1 MSTMSTNTIIVLA
14 AFVAYMGMM
23 ILIGALNSKNKN
35 NEDYFLGG
43 RGLGSW
49 TAALSAQASD
59 MSGWLLMGLPG
70 AIYVAG
76 TGEVWIAIGLLIGTV
91 LNWFLVAR
99 RLRKYT
105 IIANNSLT
113 IPSFFENR
121 FHDKKGVL
129 KIVSSIVIIVFFA
142 VYTASAFVSGA
153 KLFKNVFGQG
163 ADDNTAYIIG
173 LVVATVVILVYTLLG
188 GFRAVCYTDF
198 IQGLLMLVAIL
209 AVPIIA
215 YISVSGDLS
224 GAITP
229 TLDAAKSETASGF
242 LSLFQNKDGS
252 SVTFVSIIS
261 NLGWALG
268 YFGMP
273 HILVRFMAIKSDKEV
288 KKSRIIAIVWVILS
302 LGAASFLGL
311 VARGFVSED
320 LEAAGTSESVFIK
333 TIQQIFDNNVI
344 LVFIGGIFLCG
355 ILAAI
360 MSTADSQLL
369 VTASSVS
376 EDMYKGVI
384 KKDASEKSAL
394 NVGRIAVA
402 VTAVVAFLIA
412 LDPDSSVMKLVSDAW
427 AGFGAAF
434 GPVILLSLFWKRF
447 NLSGAVSGMITG
459 FLTIII
465 WDYIP
470 FFGYTYTG
478 KGVEGVL
485 NKINGSF
492 YDQTGAL
499 FTGDV
504 TSTAN
509 TFATETALYSLVI
522 GFALALVVA
531 VAVTLATKAP
541 SKEITDEFEKVQ
553 TVEI

>member
-1 MSTMSTNTIIVLA
+1 MSTNTIIVLV

-23 ILIGALNSKNKN
+23 ILIGALNSKQSN

-76 TGEVWIAIGLLIGTV
+76 TGEVWIAIGLLIGTI

-105 IIANNSLT
+105 IVANNSLT

-121 FHDKKGVL
+121 FHDKKGIL
-129 KIVSSIVIIVFFA
+129 KLVASIIVIVFFA
-142 VYTASAFVSGA
+142 VYTASAFASGA
-153 KLFKNVFGQG
+153 KLFANVFGSG
-163 ADDNTAYIIG
+163 AEDNTAYMVGLII
-173 LVVATVVILVYTLLG
+173 AAVVILVYTLLG
-188 GFRAVCYTDF
+188 GFKAVCYTDF
-198 IQGLLMLVAIL
+198 IQGMLMLVAIL

-215 YISVSGDLS
+215 YIAIGGDMT
-224 GAITP
+224 GALASAPTP
-229 TLDAAKSETASGF
+229 VADPAGY
-242 LSLFQNKDGS
+242 LSLMKDADGNPITLV
-252 SVTFVSIIS
+252 SVIS

-288 KKSRIIAIVWVILS
+288 KKSRIIAIAWVILS

-311 VARGFVSED
+311 VARGFLTED
-320 LEAAGTSESVFIK
+320 LIASGKSEVVFIK
-333 TIQQIFDNNVI
+333 TIQQIFDGNVI
-344 LVFIGGIFLCG
+344 LVFIGGVFLCG

-369 VTASSVS
+369 VTASAVS

-394 NVGRIAVA
+394 NVGRIAV
-402 VTAVVAFLIA
+402 VVVAVVAFVIA
-412 LDPDSSVMKLVSDAW
+412 LNPNSSVMGLVSDAW

-434 GPVILLSLFWKRF
+434 GPIILLSLFWKRF
-447 NLSGAVSGMITG
+447 NLPGAVAGMITG
-459 FLTIII
+459 FATVIL

-470 FFGYTYTG
+470 FGGETLYAKTG
-478 KGVEGVL
+478 
-485 NKINGSF
+485 
-492 YDQTGAL
+492 
-499 FTGDV
+499 
-504 TSTAN
+504 
-509 TFATETALYSLVI
+509 LYSLVL
-522 GFALALVVA
+522 GFALALVIA
-531 VAVTLATKAP
+531 VIFTLITKKP
-541 SKEITDEFEKVQ
+541 SAEIEEEFDKVS

>member
-1 MSTMSTNTIIVLA
+1 MSTNTIVVLC

-23 ILIGALNSKNKN
+23 ILIGAMNSKNKN

-76 TGEVWIAIGLLIGTV
+76 TGEMWIAIGLLIGTV

-105 IIANNSLT
+105 IVANNSLT

-121 FHDKKGVL
+121 FHDKKGIL
-129 KIVSSIVIIVFFA
+129 KIVASIVIIVFFA

-153 KLFKNVFGQG
+153 KLFRNVFGQG
-163 ADDNTAYIIG
+163 ADDKTAYVIG
-173 LVVATVVILVYTLLG
+173 LIVATVVILVYTLLG

-198 IQGLLMLVAIL
+198 IQGLLMLIAIL

-215 YISVSGDLS
+215 YISISGDLS
-224 GAITP
+224 GALGSSTAGAGTDDAIT
-229 TLDAAKSETASGF
+229 SVSGY

-252 SVTFVSIIS
+252 SITFVSVIS

-311 VARGFVSED
+311 VARGYLSED
-320 LEAAGTSESVFIK
+320 LIAGGNSESVFIK
-333 TIQQIFDNNVI
+333 TIQQIFDSNVV

-412 LDPDSSVMKLVSDAW
+412 LDENSSVMELVSDAW

-447 NLSGAVSGMITG
+447 NLSGAVAGMISG
-459 FLTIII
+459 FLTIIV

-470 FFGYTYTG
+470 FGEQTLAKSTG
-478 KGVEGVL
+478 
-485 NKINGSF
+485 
-492 YDQTGAL
+492 
-499 FTGDV
+499 
-504 TSTAN
+504 
-509 TFATETALYSLVI
+509 LYSLVL

-531 VAVTLATKAP
+531 VVVTLVTKAP
-541 SKEITDEFEKVQ
+541 SKEITDEFDKVNS
-553 TVEI
+553 VEI

>member
-1 MSTMSTNTIIVLA
+1 MSTNTIVVLV
-14 AFVAYMGMM
+14 AFVVYMGMM
-23 ILIGALNSKNKN
+23 ILIGALNSKQSN

-105 IIANNSLT
+105 IVANNSLT

-129 KIVSSIVIIVFFA
+129 KIVSSIIVIVFFA
-142 VYTASAFVSGA
+142 VYTASAFASGA
-153 KLFKNVFGQG
+153 KLFANVFGTG
-163 ADDNTAYIIG
+163 ADDHTAYMIG
-173 LVVATVVILVYTLLG
+173 LIIAAVVILVYTLLG
-188 GFRAVCYTDF
+188 GFKAVCYTDF
-198 IQGLLMLVAIL
+198 IQGMLMLVAIL

-215 YISVSGDLS
+215 YISINGDLV
-224 GAITP
+224 GA
-229 TLDAAKSETASGF
+229 LGAKGVADPQGY
-242 LSLFQNKDGS
+242 LSLMKDGEGNPI
-252 SVTFVSIIS
+252 TFVSIIS

-273 HILVRFMAIKSDKEV
+273 HILVRFMAI
-288 KKSRIIAIVWVILS
+288 VWVILS

-311 VARGFVSED
+311 VARGFLNED
-320 LEAAGTSESVFIK
+320 LVASGKSEVVFIK
-333 TIQQIFDNNVI
+333 SIQQIFDGNI
-344 LVFIGGIFLCG
+344 FLVFIGGVFLCG

-369 VTASSVS
+369 VTASAVS
-376 EDMYKGVI
+376 EDMYKGAI

-394 NVGRIAVA
+394 NVGRIAV
-402 VTAVVAFLIA
+402 VVVAIIAFVIA
-412 LDPDSSVMKLVSDAW
+412 LNPESSVMGLVSDAW

-434 GPVILLSLFWKRF
+434 GPIILLSLFWKRF
-447 NLSGAVSGMITG
+447 NLPGAVAGMITG
-459 FLTIII
+459 FATVVI

-470 FFGYTYTG
+470 FG
-478 KGVEGVL
+478 
-485 NKINGSF
+485 
-492 YDQTGAL
+492 GAL
-499 FTGDV
+499 LKDTTG
-504 TSTAN
+504 
-509 TFATETALYSLVI
+509 LYSLVL

-531 VAVTLATKAP
+531 VIVTLITKKP
-541 SKEITDEFEKVQ
+541 SAEIEEEFDKVN

>member
-1 MSTMSTNTIIVLA
+1 MSTNTIIVLV
-14 AFVAYMGMM
+14 AFVIYMGMM

-70 AIYVAG
+70 AVYVAG

-105 IIANNSLT
+105 IVANNSLT

-129 KIVSSIVIIVFFA
+129 KIISSVVIIVFFA
-142 VYTASAFVSGA
+142 VYTASAFASGA
-153 KLFKNVFGQG
+153 KLFANVFGTG
-163 ADDNTAYIIG
+163 AEDKTAYMVG
-173 LVVATVVILVYTLLG
+173 LIVAAVVILVYTLLG

-198 IQGLLMLVAIL
+198 IQGMLMLVAIL

-215 YISVSGDLS
+215 YVSISGDLT
-224 GAITP
+224 GALGTKGISDP
-229 TLDAAKSETASGF
+229 GGF
-242 LSLFQNKDGS
+242 LSLMKDGEGNS
-252 SVTFVSIIS
+252 ISAVSVIS

-288 KKSRIIAIVWVILS
+288 KKSRVIAIVWVVLS

-311 VARGFVSED
+311 VARGFLNED
-320 LEAAGTSESVFIK
+320 LAASGKSEIVFIK
-333 TIQQIFDNNVI
+333 AIQQIFDGNVVLI
-344 LVFIGGIFLCG
+344 FIGGVFLCG

-369 VTASSVS
+369 VTASAVS

-384 KKDASEKSAL
+384 NKKASEKSAL
-394 NVGRIAVA
+394 NIGRIAVVVIA
-402 VTAVVAFLIA
+402 VIAFIIA
-412 LDPDSSVMKLVSDAW
+412 LDPDSSVMKLVADAW

-434 GPVILLSLFWKRF
+434 GPIILLSLFWKRF
-447 NLSGAVSGMITG
+447 NLAGAAAGMVTG
-459 FLTIII
+459 FLTIIV

-470 FFGYTYTG
+470 FGGTLLKDSTG
-478 KGVEGVL
+478 
-485 NKINGSF
+485 
-492 YDQTGAL
+492 
-499 FTGDV
+499 
-504 TSTAN
+504 
-509 TFATETALYSLVI
+509 LYSLVI
-522 GFALALVVA
+522 GFALALIVA
-531 VAVTLATKAP
+531 VVVTLCTKAP
-541 SKEITDEFEKVQ
+541 AKEITDEFEKVNS
-553 TVEI
+553 VEI

>member
-1 MSTMSTNTIIVLA
+1 MFGNTTIILI
-14 AFVAYMGMM
+14 AFVMYMLLM
-23 ILIGALNSKNKN
+23 ILIGIANSKNSN

-70 AIYVAG
+70 AIYFAG
-76 TGEVWIAIGLLIGTV
+76 TGEVWIAIGLLIGTI

-105 IIANNSLT
+105 IKANNSLT
-113 IPSFFENR
+113 IPSFFQNR
-121 FHDKKGVL
+121 FKDKSGAL
-129 KIVSSIVIIVFFA
+129 KIIPAIIIVVFFA
-142 VYTASAFVSGA
+142 VYTASAFSSGA
-153 KLFKNVFGQG
+153 KLFANVFGQG
-163 ADDNTAYIIG
+163 DSKMYTIG
-173 LVVATVVILVYTLLG
+173 LTVAAAVILIYTLLG

-215 YISVSGDLS
+215 YISVTNDYGTLS
-224 GAITP
+224 NALTAKGVP
-229 TLDAAKSETASGF
+229 DAAGYLNLMKDSEGNPISII
-242 LSLFQNKDGS
+242 
-252 SVTFVSIIS
+252 SIIS

-273 HILVRFMAIKSDKEV
+273 HILIRFMAIKSDREV
-288 KKSRIIAIVWVILS
+288 KKSRIIAIIWVIIS
-302 LGAASFLGL
+302 LGAACLLGL
-311 VARGFVSED
+311 IARGYLNEVLTNETK
-320 LEAAGTSESVFIK
+320 ETVFIK
-333 TIQQIFDNNVI
+333 TILQIFDGNFI

-384 KKDASEKSAL
+384 NKKASDKNAL
-394 NVGRIAVA
+394 WVGRIAVIVIA
-402 VTAVVAFLIA
+402 VIAYVIA
-412 LDPDSSVMKLVSDAW
+412 LDPSSSVMALVSDAW

-434 GPVILLSLFWKRF
+434 GPIILLSLFWKRF
-447 NLSGAVSGMITG
+447 NLAGAITGMITG
-459 FLTIII
+459 AATVII

-470 FFGYTYTG
+470 IVNGQTLNAVTG
-478 KGVEGVL
+478 
-485 NKINGSF
+485 
-492 YDQTGAL
+492 
-499 FTGDV
+499 
-504 TSTAN
+504 
-509 TFATETALYSLVI
+509 LYSLVL
-522 GFALALVVA
+522 GFALALVLA
-531 VAVTLATKAP
+531 VIVCLATKAP
-541 SKEITDEFEKVQ
+541 SAEIQKEFEEVK

>member
-1 MSTMSTNTIIVLA
+1 MSTNSIITLV

-23 ILIGALNSKNKN
+23 ILIGALNSKQSN

-76 TGEVWIAIGLLIGTV
+76 TGEVWIAIGLLIGTI

-105 IIANNSLT
+105 IVANNSLT

-121 FHDKKGVL
+121 FHDKKGIL
-129 KIVSSIVIIVFFA
+129 KLVSSIIVIVFFA
-142 VYTASAFVSGA
+142 VYTASAFASGA
-153 KLFKNVFGQG
+153 KLFANVFGTG
-163 ADDNTAYIIG
+163 AEDNTAYTVGLII
-173 LVVATVVILVYTLLG
+173 AAVVILVYTLLG
-188 GFRAVCYTDF
+188 GFKAVCYTDF

-215 YISVSGDLS
+215 YIAIGGDLEGS
-224 GAITP
+224 LANAPTP
-229 TLDAAKSETASGF
+229 VADPAGF
-242 LSLFQNKDGS
+242 LSLMKDGEGNPITPV
-252 SVTFVSIIS
+252 SVIS

-311 VARGFVSED
+311 VARGFLTED
-320 LEAAGTSESVFIK
+320 LIASGKSEVVFIK
-333 TIQQIFDNNVI
+333 TIQQIFNGNVL

-369 VTASSVS
+369 VTASAVS

-384 KKDASEKSAL
+384 KKNASEKSAL
-394 NVGRIAVA
+394 NVGRIAV
-402 VTAVVAFLIA
+402 VVVAVFAFIIA
-412 LDPDSSVMKLVSDAW
+412 LNPNSSVMGLVSDAW

-434 GPVILLSLFWKRF
+434 GPIILLSLFWKRF
-447 NLSGAVSGMITG
+447 NLAGAAAGMITG
-459 FLTIII
+459 FATVVI

-470 FFGYTYTG
+470 FGGETLYAKTG
-478 KGVEGVL
+478 
-485 NKINGSF
+485 
-492 YDQTGAL
+492 
-499 FTGDV
+499 
-504 TSTAN
+504 
-509 TFATETALYSLVI
+509 LYSLVL
-522 GFALALVVA
+522 GFALALIAAVVFTL
-531 VAVTLATKAP
+531 VTKKP
-541 SKEITDEFEKVQ
+541 SAEIEEEFDKVKS
-553 TVEI
+553 VEI

>member
-1 MSTMSTNTIIVLA
+1 MSTNTIVVLV
-14 AFVAYMGMM
+14 AFVIYMGMM
-23 ILIGALNSKNKN
+23 ILIGALNSKNSN

-70 AIYVAG
+70 AVYLAG
-76 TGEVWIAIGLLIGTV
+76 TGEVWIAIGLLIGTI

-105 IIANNSLT
+105 IVANNSLT

-129 KIVSSIVIIVFFA
+129 KVISSIVIIVFFA
-142 VYTASAFVSGA
+142 VYTASAFASGA
-153 KLFKNVFGQG
+153 KLFANVFGKG
-163 ADDNTAYIIG
+163 AEDNTAYMVGLII
-173 LVVATVVILVYTLLG
+173 AAVVILVYTLLG
-188 GFRAVCYTDF
+188 GFKAVCYTDF
-198 IQGLLMLVAIL
+198 IQGMLMLVAIL

-215 YISVSGDLS
+215 YVSISGDLV
-224 GAITP
+224 GALGGKGVSDP
-229 TLDAAKSETASGF
+229 NGF
-242 LSLFQNKDGS
+242 LSLMKDGEGNNIS
-252 SVTFVSIIS
+252 AVSIIS

-288 KKSRIIAIVWVILS
+288 KKSRVIAIVWVILS

-311 VARGFVSED
+311 VARGFLTED
-320 LEAAGTSESVFIK
+320 LAASGKSEIVFIK
-333 TIQQIFDNNVI
+333 SIQQIFDGNIV

-369 VTASSVS
+369 VTASAVS

-384 KKDASEKSAL
+384 NKKASEKSAL
-394 NVGRIAVA
+394 NVGRIAVVVIA
-402 VTAVVAFLIA
+402 VIAFVIA
-412 LDPDSSVMKLVSDAW
+412 IKPDSSVMDLVSDAW

-434 GPVILLSLFWKRF
+434 GPIILLSLFWKRF
-447 NLSGAVSGMITG
+447 NLPGAAAGMITG
-459 FLTIII
+459 FLTVII

-470 FFGYTYTG
+470 FFGYTDIDG
-478 KGVEGVL
+478 K
-485 NKINGSF
+485 
-492 YDQTGAL
+492 
-499 FTGDV
+499 
-504 TSTAN
+504 STAI
-509 TFATETALYSLVI
+509 TLYSKTGLYSLVL
-522 GFALALVVA
+522 GFALALIVA
-531 VAVTLATKAP
+531 VVVTLVTKAP
-541 SKEITDEFEKVQ
+541 TKEITDEFDKAKA
-553 TVEI
+553 VEI